1 MSDMT
6 QITAKID
13 DEVLNGF
20 RDIIYKKMGLRKGDF
35 RNTLEEAMLDYIE
48 KYSDSESAI
57 ETAHRVKRKAV

>member
-13 DEVLNGF
+13 DEVLNDF
-20 RDIIYKKMGLRKGDF
+20 RDIIYKKMGLKKGDF
-35 RNTLEEAMLDYIE
+35 KKTLEKAMLDYIE
-48 KYSDSESAI
+48 KYYDSESAI

>member
-35 RNTLEEAMLDYIE
+35 RNTLEEAMLEYIE
-48 KYSDSESAI
+48 KYSESDSARERA
-57 ETAHRVKRKAV
+57 KRTKSKR